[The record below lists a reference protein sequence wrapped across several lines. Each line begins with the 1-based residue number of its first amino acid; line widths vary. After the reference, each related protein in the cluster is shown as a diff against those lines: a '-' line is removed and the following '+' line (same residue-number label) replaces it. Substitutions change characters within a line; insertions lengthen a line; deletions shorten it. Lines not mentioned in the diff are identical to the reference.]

1 MNIYCY
7 GCFPAIAEHVSDTY
21 KLNSIIMKKRNVKLT
36 QILIAAL
43 MIFVAACQT
52 KAPVTDQPA
61 AGSIA
66 VMVAEGFHDGEAYM
80 PIGYLLNQGYDI
92 TVIGPDRGKVK
103 AYNSNFT
110 INIEKSVSEVAP
122 DDFDALILPGG
133 KGPAVLREDDRVIEF
148 VKAFWKTGKVTAAI
162 CHGPQ
167 VLVTADLIKG
177 FTSSGTGSIKE
188 EIEGAGAVYVD
199 STVVVDRNLI
209 TSRNPQDLNNFSTAI
224 VEALKKQK

>member
-1 MNIYCY
+1 
-7 GCFPAIAEHVSDTY
+7 
-21 KLNSIIMKKRNVKLT
+21 MKKRNAKLT
-36 QILIAAL
+36 PVLIVAL

-52 KAPVTDQPA
+52 KTTVEDQA
-61 AGSIA
+61 SSGSIA
-66 VMVAEGFHDGEAYM
+66 VLVAEGFHDGEAYM
-80 PIGYLLNQGYDI
+80 PIGYLFNQGYDI

-103 AYNSNFT
+103 AYNSEFT
-110 INIEKSVSEVAP
+110 INIEKSVTEVTP

-133 KGPAVLREDDRVIEF
+133 RGPEVLREDDRVIEF

-177 FTSSGTGSIKE
+177 YTSSGTGSIKE
-188 EIEGAGAVYVD
+188 EIEQAGAVYAD

-209 TSRNPQDLNNFSTAI
+209 TSRNPQDLNNFSTSI